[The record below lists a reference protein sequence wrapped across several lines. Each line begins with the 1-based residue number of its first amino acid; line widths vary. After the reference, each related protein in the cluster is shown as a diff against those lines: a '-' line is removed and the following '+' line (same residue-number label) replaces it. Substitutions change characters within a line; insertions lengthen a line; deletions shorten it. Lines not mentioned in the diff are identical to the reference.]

1 MAEVVAKTLIFK
13 TELPAAGIS
22 AVAGRRALRED
33 ASIAVASSVSFGIA
47 GTCCERHVS
56 RSTYAVAALMTICVL
71 MLSWQSARSREKD
84 PHEMT
89 ALGVISENV
98 REIYAREVEV
108 CYNEAGKASRGPK
121 FLDCLQRHVR
131 SQKDA
136 LDAIY
141 DARMSYLGSY
151 SPELAASLQHAQAA
165 WLQFRDANCAFIRST
180 ARASY
185 ADEAFQNCILRTTI
199 YRRVQLRWLVGD

>member
-1 MAEVVAKTLIFK
+1 MKQARGGV
-13 TELPAAGIS
+13 
-22 AVAGRRALRED
+22 
-33 ASIAVASSVSFGIA
+33 
-47 GTCCERHVS
+47 
-56 RSTYAVAALMTICVL
+56 STYAVAALMSIYVL
-71 MLSWQSARSREKD
+71 IFSWQPARSQETD

-98 REIYAREVEV
+98 REIYAREVEI
-108 CYNEAGKASRGPK
+108 CYNEGGKASRGPR
-121 FLDCLQRHVR
+121 FLDCLQMHVR
-131 SQKDA
+131 NQKDA
-136 LDAIY
+136 LDATY

-151 SPELAASLQHAQAA
+151 SPELAASLQQAQAA
-165 WLQFRDANCAFIRST
+165 WLQFRDANCAFIRSI